1 MNGISYHIM
10 IVINVLLIQSEGYS
24 FEAYQVS
31 DICFVMLYPDDTW
44 ISF

>member
-1 MNGISYHIM
+1 MNGISYHVM
-10 IVINVLLIQSEGYS
+10 IVINVLLIQLEGYS

-31 DICFVMLYPDDTW
+31 DICFVMLYPDDIW